1 MAIIFVCSSFERDMR
16 KEGWS
21 LVADVGSK
29 KRRFCGW
36 DFARPTELDTSEI
49 ALVKFVSGDDPAS
62 DCGEGH
68 LHPYTSSLSML
79 KRARGEEPVGG
90 RILRNCNWGQRH
102 GEALVR
108 NLEVIPERFW
118 PKMIILPGTVWKGRY
133 DLRQQGLKE
142 FRTLLVPALFSPG
155 TKTCSLGFVPLSWPA
170 SNRMRGDFS
179 DMCSFICLKEIPS
192 TPVP

>member
-1 MAIIFVCSSFERDMR
+1 MAIIFVGSSFERDMW

-21 LVADVGSK
+21 LVSDVGSK
-29 KRRFCGW
+29 KRRFFGW

-49 ALVKFVSGDDPAS
+49 ELVKFVSGDDPAS

-68 LHPYTSSLSML
+68 LHPYTSGASML

-133 DLRQQGLKE
+133 DLRQMGLKE
-142 FRTLLVPALFSPG
+142 FPALMVPALFGAGS
-155 TKTCSLGFVPLSWPA
+155 KTCSLGFVPLSYPA
-170 SNRMRGDFS
+170 SIRMRDEFS
-179 DMCSFICLKEIPS
+179 DMCSFVRLKELS
-192 TPVP
+192 